1 MTQFIKGGIEKFVHK
16 SNNKHIIGKQL
27 TLTEL
32 KAIPAG
38 FGARIGLIPWCEV
51 DDKIYHILCDIFW
64 QNKQNKQNKGN
75 VIGDLGGGVK
85 KNKRPYDTL
94 YTELK
99 DEVPGWVDILK
110 SQIEHGSI
118 AIYTI
123 EYLHVLSYELRYA
136 ITIFV
141 NITPYIKVLNDIFRP
156 TREIKQLNAYENIVY
171 TLFYT
176 KNINYGLIYYRDY
189 LVYSIK

>member
-1 MTQFIKGGIEKFVHK
+1 MTQFIKGGIEQFVHK
-16 SNNKHIIGKQL
+16 SNDKHIVGKQI

-38 FGARIGLIPWCEV
+38 HGARIGIIPWCKV

-64 QNKQNKQNKGN
+64 QNGKKHGH

-85 KNKRPYDTL
+85 RDKQPYDTM
-94 YTELK
+94 YTELQE
-99 DEVPGWVDILK
+99 EVPGWVDILK
-110 SQIEHGSI
+110 SQIEYSPI
-118 AIYTI
+118 SIYTI
-123 EYLHVLSYELRYA
+123 EYLHAPSYSLRYA

-141 NITPYIKVLNDIFRP
+141 NITSYIKVLNDLFRP
-156 TREIKQLNAYENIVY
+156 TREIKQLNAHEDIVH
-171 TLFYT
+171 TMLYT

-189 LVYSIK
+189 LMYSIQ